1 MRFQLAI
8 FPFLQDH
15 FNLEFACLKPC
26 LHCFRSGRMPIAAD
40 PKRMAIMQEAIGE
53 TSSQSVVVA
62 VDR

>member
-8 FPFLQDH
+8 FPFVQDH
-15 FNLEFACLKPC
+15 FNLEFACLQ
-26 LHCFRSGRMPIAAD
+26 CFRSGRMPIAAD